1 MSDVLAKIIE
11 DLVKGAE
18 ATEGFVRGSKM
29 KVEIGQDHGREEKL
43 ASLNAVKS
51 AGFMSNMAVR
61 TAPLAGTV
69 ANAVKA
75 FPRASLALAG
85 TGLGALGG
93 AVGAEKGHRGE
104 GALHGGLA
112 GGGLSLATM
121 GAIRGMENAYPS
133 YHYETPPA
141 FGARGYAGRPQPWDP
156 SETWARPEWAHGK
169 SAGVMPAAAGLL
181 SKGLGLAAK
190 NPGAAMGLAGAGVGA
205 LSGAAG
211 AESGHRMEGAMK
223 GGLVGGGLGLAA
235 PAGLRALGKNNP
247 SGAPAML
254 GSGAPKVA
262 AYYAQGHAAAVHA
275 FDIKTA
281 FLGAVLPLAGQL
293 LGGTAMRAGAG
304 ALARG
309 AGGKALGNIAGKA
322 LPRMGSGIG
331 GMATDMIGGS
341 LGGAVAQK
349 MTSQPPPPQGV

>member
-43 ASLNAVKS
+43 ASVADTLSPIARGLATAIQASPRTALVS
-51 AGFMSNMAVR
+51 AGA
-61 TAPLAGTV
+61 
-69 ANAVKA
+69 
-75 FPRASLALAG
+75 
-85 TGLGALGG
+85 GALGG
-93 AVGAEKGHRGE
+93 AVGAESGHRMR
-104 GALHGGLA
+104 GALRGGLA
-112 GGGLSLATM
+112 GGALGLAPMAGMALDDALHPAWK
-121 GAIRGMENAYPS
+121 GAG
-133 YHYETPPA
+133 
-141 FGARGYAGRPQPWDP
+141 F
-156 SETWARPEWAHGK
+156 
-169 SAGVMPAAAGLL
+169 MPAAAGLL

-262 AYYAQGHAAAVHA
+262 AFDAYYAQGHAAAVHA